1 MGRPREFDIETAMK
15 TATELFWRKGYDGT
29 SLSDL
34 TGAMRISAPSFYF
47 AFGSKEKLFR
57 VVIEQYY
64 EKQLELLE
72 SALQESTVRGVAEK
86 FLYGYADV
94 LTGPSHAPGCLALN
108 SSLPSAEE
116 DTLRAW
122 LAKLRGELVIRLRKR
137 IAKARGTTDLPVNAD
152 PDVIARYIAVI
163 AWGLAV
169 EAQAGAKR
177 KDLYSAIAA
186 GLTAW
191 PPATVSTPERPLL
204 LTTRRSASAH
214 RQQPRG
220 STGNS
225 PDCD

>member
-1 MGRPREFDIETAMK
+1 MGRPREFDINTALK
-15 TATELFWRKGYDGT
+15 TATDLFWRKGYEGT

-34 TGAMRISAPSFYF
+34 TGAMGITAPSFYF

-57 VVIEQYY
+57 TVIEQYY

-72 SALQESTVRGVAEK
+72 SALRESTVRGVAEK

-108 SSLPSAEE
+108 SSLPSAE
-116 DTLRAW
+116 DDAVRAW
-122 LAKLRGELVIRLRKR
+122 LAKLRGELVVRLRRR

-152 PDVIARYIAVI
+152 PDVLARYISVI

-169 EAQAGAKR
+169 EAQSGAKR

-186 GLTAW
+186 GLAAL
-191 PPATVSTPERPLL
+191 PAADVPGPESRPLP
-204 LTTRRSASAH
+204 TTRKSASAH
-214 RQQPRG
+214 RRQ
-220 STGNS
+220 
-225 PDCD
+225 

>member
-1 MGRPREFDIETAMK
+1 MGRPREFDIDTAIK
-15 TATELFWRKGYDGT
+15 TATELFWRKGYEGT

-34 TGAMRISAPSFYF
+34 TGAMRITAPSFYF
-47 AFGSKEKLFR
+47 AFGNKEKLFR

-72 SALQESTVRGVAEK
+72 SALREPTVRGVAEK

-108 SSLPSAEE
+108 SSLPSAED
-116 DTLRAW
+116 DTVRAW
-122 LAKLRGELVIRLRKR
+122 LAKLRGELIVRLRKR

-152 PDVIARYIAVI
+152 PDVLARYIAVI

-169 EAQAGAKR
+169 EAQSGAKR

-186 GLTAW
+186 GLAAW
-191 PPATVSTPERPLL
+191 PAAAVPTPERRLL
-204 LTTRRSASAH
+204 PTTRKSASAH
-214 RQQPRG
+214 RRQ
-220 STGNS
+220 
-225 PDCD
+225 